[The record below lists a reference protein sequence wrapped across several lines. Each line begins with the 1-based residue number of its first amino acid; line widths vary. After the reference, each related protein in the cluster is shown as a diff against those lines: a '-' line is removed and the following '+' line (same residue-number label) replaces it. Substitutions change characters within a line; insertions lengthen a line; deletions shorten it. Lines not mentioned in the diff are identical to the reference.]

1 MAKKALLQAV
11 RDAYIEE
18 MTRDPKILLFGED
31 VIISLFGDTRG
42 LRDQFGEA
50 RVRDAPIS
58 EGALTSMAV
67 GVAMTGRP
75 VICHLMFSN
84 FLYTG
89 FDGIA
94 NQAAKLRF
102 MTGGQATL
110 PVTYVAVM
118 GGGASNAAQHSD
130 TPYPVIMNLGGVN
143 VVVPATAADAKG
155 LMKTA
160 LRGRNPTVFLVP
172 RSRAGLVGEI
182 PEGDH
187 LVPFGRAVIRR
198 PGRDITIVAIGSTV
212 NHAIAAAATLE
223 KEGIEAEI
231 VDPRTLVPLDRATIL
246 ESVARTGRLIIV
258 DEARDTC
265 SAASQIAAIVAD
277 QGFDTLTA
285 PIRRITVPDTPL
297 PYAPV
302 LEKSLVPNPEK
313 IVTAAIELVRR
324 GRMERVL

>member
-1 MAKKALLQAV
+1 MTKKALLPAV

-18 MTRDPKILLFGED
+18 MVRDPRMLLFGED
-31 VIISLFGDTRG
+31 IIISLFGDTRG
-42 LRDQFGEA
+42 LRDQFGDK
-50 RVRDAPIS
+50 RVRDTPIS

-67 GVAMTGRP
+67 GVAMTGCP

-84 FLYTG
+84 FIYTG

-110 PVTYVAVM
+110 PVTFVAVM

-130 TPYPVIMNLGGVN
+130 TPYPLIMNLGGIN

-172 RSRAGLVGEI
+172 RSRAGLMGEL
-182 PEGDH
+182 PEGEH
-187 LVPFGRAVIRR
+187 LVPFGRAAVHRS
-198 PGRDITIVAIGSTV
+198 GRDVTIVAIGSAV
-212 NHAIAAAATLE
+212 NHALAAAATLE
-223 KEGIEAEI
+223 KAGIEAEI
-231 VDPRTLVPLDRATIL
+231 IDPRTLVPLDRATIL
-246 ESVARTGRLIIV
+246 DSVARTGRLIV
-258 DEARDTC
+258 ADEARDTC

-277 QGFDTLTA
+277 EGFESLKA

-302 LEKSLVPNPEK
+302 LEKMLVPSPEK
-313 IVTAAIELVRR
+313 IVAAATALVHRSR
-324 GRMERVL
+324 AEALS

>member
-18 MTRDPKILLFGED
+18 MTRDPRIILFGED
-31 VIISLFGDTRG
+31 IIISLFGDTRG
-42 LRDQFGEA
+42 LRDKFGDA

-84 FLYTG
+84 FIYTG

-102 MTGGQATL
+102 MTGGQARL

-130 TPYPVIMNLGGVN
+130 TPYPVLMNLGGIN
-143 VVVPATAADAKG
+143 VVVPAAASDAKG

-160 LRGRNPTVFLVP
+160 LRGQNPTVFLVP
-172 RSRAGLVGEI
+172 RSRAGLMGEI

-187 LVPFGRAVIRR
+187 LVPFGQAATLRQ
-198 PGRDITIVAIGSTV
+198 GGDLTIVAIGSAV
-212 NHAIAAAATLE
+212 NHAL
-223 KEGIEAEI
+223 GG
-231 VDPRTLVPLDRATIL
+231 RHSRA
-246 ESVARTGRLIIV
+246 G
-258 DEARDTC
+258 
-265 SAASQIAAIVAD
+265 
-277 QGFDTLTA
+277 GH
-285 PIRRITVPDTPL
+285 RR
-297 PYAPV
+297 
-302 LEKSLVPNPEK
+302 
-313 IVTAAIELVRR
+313 
-324 GRMERVL
+324 

>member
-1 MAKKALLQAV
+1 MTRKALMQAV

-18 MTRDPKILLFGED
+18 MTRDPRMLLIGED
-31 VIISLFGDTRG
+31 VIVSLFGDTRG
-42 LRDQFGEA
+42 LRDQFGPQ

-84 FLYTG
+84 FIYTG
-89 FDGIA
+89 FDGVA

-102 MTGGQATL
+102 MTGGQVAL
-110 PVTYVAVM
+110 PVTFFAVM

-130 TPYPVIMNLGGVN
+130 TPYPAVMNLSGIN

-160 LRGRNPTVFLVP
+160 LRGKNPTMFLVP
-172 RSRAGLVGEI
+172 RSRSGLMGDIPDGE
-182 PEGDH
+182 H
-187 LVPFGRAVIRR
+187 LVPFGRATIHR
-198 PGRDITIVAIGSTV
+198 PGKDITIVAIGSTV
-212 NHAIAAAATLE
+212 KHALEAAATLQ

-231 VDPRTLVPLDRATIL
+231 LDPRTLVPLDRESIL
-246 ESVARTGRLIIV
+246 ASVARTGRLIIV
-258 DEARDTC
+258 DEARDCC
-265 SAASQIAAIVAD
+265 SAASQIAAVAAD
-277 QGFDTLTA
+277 EGFELLRA
-285 PIRRITVPDTPL
+285 PIRRITVADTPM

-302 LEKSLVPNPEK
+302 LEKALVPNPER
-313 IVTAAIELVRR
+313 ILASARELVRLDRR
-324 GRMERVL
+324 GHLS

>member
-1 MAKKALLQAV
+1 MTKKALLQAV

-18 MTRDPKILLFGED
+18 MTRDPRIILFGED

-42 LRDQFGEA
+42 LRDKFGEA

-84 FLYTG
+84 FIYTG

-102 MTGGQATL
+102 MTGGQARL

-130 TPYPVIMNLGGVN
+130 TPYPVLMNLGGIN
-143 VVVPATAADAKG
+143 VVVPAAASDAKG

-160 LRGRNPTVFLVP
+160 LRGQNPTVFLVP

-187 LVPFGRAVIRR
+187 LVPFGQAAIVR
-198 PGRDITIVAIGSTV
+198 PGRDLTIVAIGSAV
-212 NHAIAAAATLE
+212 NHALAAAGTLAQ
-223 KEGIEAEI
+223 EGIDAEVI
-231 VDPRTLVPLDRATIL
+231 DPRTLVPLDRATIL
-246 ESVARTGRLIIV
+246 ASVARTGRLIIV

-265 SAASQIAAIVAD
+265 SAASHIAAVVAD
-277 QGFDTLTA
+277 QGFDTLKA

-297 PYAPV
+297 PYAPI
-302 LEKSLVPNPEK
+302 LEKSLVPNPDM
-313 IVTAAIELVRR
+313 IVASACGLLGRN
-324 GRMERVL
+324 RMEAVS